1 MQNFPDPSENPS
13 REHALAIEILVWLS
27 GEPELLNRFCAL
39 TGIDIGELRALSQS
53 PGFESAMIGFIAG
66 HEPTLMAFCQDC
78 NVKPE
83 TVSYAWQK
91 LEYGGQVD

>member
-1 MQNFPDPSENPS
+1 MQNFADPSEKPS

-27 GEPELLNRFCAL
+27 GEPELMSRFSAL
-39 TGIDIGELRALSQS
+39 TGVNPGELRALSQGS
-53 PGFESAMIGFIAG
+53 GFESAMIGFIAG
-66 HEPTLMAFCQDC
+66 HEPTLMAFCHDC
-78 NVKPE
+78 KVKPE